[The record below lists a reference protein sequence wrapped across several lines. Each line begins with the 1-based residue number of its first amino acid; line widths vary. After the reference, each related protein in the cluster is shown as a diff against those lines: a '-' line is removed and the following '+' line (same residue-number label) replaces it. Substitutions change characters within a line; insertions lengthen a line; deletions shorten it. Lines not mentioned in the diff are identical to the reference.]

1 MTAGR
6 KPVVFEAQ
14 EKPVID
20 DAIVHGELIAAR
32 QFGELQ
38 QVVSI
43 DQMRLSEWIGVR
55 KGLAVIKK
63 LADVSDFK
71 MLSDI
76 KESKLY
82 KGLQVFDSAGKVL
95 TVSTWDQFCESQ
107 GMSRQHVDE
116 CIANLASFGEEFLEA
131 TSRMGIGFRDLRR
144 LRQLPDEAQETI
156 INGEAVRSSDRETL
170 IDLIEEQAIKHQREK
185 EALNKSIADT
195 KAELAANK
203 TRQERDAARINSQE
217 EEISRLSASK
227 PARTPAMEEEE
238 RLRFMVDHSLMLVR
252 ETQVGLRSHFA
263 LLEKLFPD
271 GILPNH
277 VQLAMQQACT
287 QVIQAARVLSGD
299 YGITLK
305 LEDNEPQELLWLT
318 QGEKLFGA
326 ASPAEQADDTLL
338 DGEGEA

>member
-14 EKPVID
+14 QKPVID
-20 DAIVHGELIAAR
+20 TEAVMGAFAMTVKAEVDAKANAVA
-32 QFGELQ
+32 
-38 QVVSI
+38 
-43 DQMRLSEWIGVR
+43 
-55 KGLAVIKK
+55 LAKQ
-63 LADVSDFK
+63 LNYEGA
-71 MLSDI
+71 
-76 KESKLY
+76 
-82 KGLQVFDSAGKVL
+82 L
-95 TVSTWDQFCESQ
+95 TV
-107 GMSRQHVDE
+107 GG
-116 CIANLASFGEEFLEA
+116 L
-131 TSRMGIGFRDLRR
+131 
-144 LRQLPDEAQETI
+144 
-156 INGEAVRSSDRETL
+156 
-170 IDLIEEQAIKHQREK
+170 
-185 EALNKSIADT
+185 
-195 KAELAANK
+195 
-203 TRQERDAARINSQE
+203 E
-217 EEISRLSASK
+217 EEIKFYQRRCVESVLELGKRLILLKEIAGHGGFYESLEGLGFSPRLAQQFMAATFKFSNAKSTSLLSLPNLSQTKLLELLVLDDGEIESLADGETVRGVTLDDIDCMAVSELRTAMRKAKREFEEAKATSAEMIRRRDERINKLEEENAGHTSKPK
-227 PARTPAMEEEE
+227 PARTPAMDEEE

-326 ASPAEQADDTLL
+326 ASPAEQADDALI